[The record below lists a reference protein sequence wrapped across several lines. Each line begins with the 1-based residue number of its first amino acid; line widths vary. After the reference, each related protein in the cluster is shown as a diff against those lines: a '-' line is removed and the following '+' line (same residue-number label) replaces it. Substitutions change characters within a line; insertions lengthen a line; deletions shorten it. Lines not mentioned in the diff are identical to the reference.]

1 MPSHIVLPV
10 AELWAIVTALSVCI
24 TVPYWRHYPPPFRIC
39 VCTFVN
45 QFKVMT
51 SFAVSHR
58 ANSFRIHNI
67 TPMIYCFEAH
77 KDSCKSVVPRVKFSL
92 RLKSTGSSSSTII
105 IFIIII
111 YTRPLR
117 HSCKR
122 NAVKLMISNYVFVSL
137 QLVICRRI

>member
-1 MPSHIVLPV
+1 MSSHIVLPV

-24 TVPYWRHYPPPFRIC
+24 TVPYRRHYPPPFRIC

-45 QFKVMT
+45 PFKVTT
-51 SFAVSHR
+51 SFVVSHR
-58 ANSFRIHNI
+58 ANSFRIHKI
-67 TPMIYCFEAH
+67 TPMIYCFVAH

-92 RLKSTGSSSSTII
+92 RLKSTGSISSTII
-105 IFIIII
+105 ITI